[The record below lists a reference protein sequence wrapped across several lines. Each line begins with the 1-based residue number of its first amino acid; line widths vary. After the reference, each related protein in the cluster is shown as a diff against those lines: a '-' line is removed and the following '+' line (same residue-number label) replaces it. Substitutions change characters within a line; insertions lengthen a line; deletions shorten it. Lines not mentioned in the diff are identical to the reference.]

1 MFVPVLLSF
10 SYSLQKWDL
19 PSKGCMLQMSKVR
32 VMGIMALLMYFKV
45 DDV

>member
-1 MFVPVLLSF
+1 MFVPVLLPF
-10 SYSLQKWDL
+10 SCSLQKGDL
-19 PSKGCMLQMSKVR
+19 PSKGCTIQVSKVR